1 MERGSGFYKYVD
13 AKQGLNVYPLLLC
26 WAPKNESN
34 RTSVCFSHVRYVRA
48 QSHCLF
54 YICGLWHHELGKPTS
69 PPIFVWA
76 EQTGYKLYLREKAAF
91 GVSPPH
97 TFLFL
102 IVFV

>member
-34 RTSVCFSHVRYVRA
+34 HASVCFSHVHYMRA

-54 YICGLWHHELGKPTS
+54 YICGLWHHEAPVILANPRALQSLFGQS
-69 PPIFVWA
+69 
-76 EQTGYKLYLREKAAF
+76 KL
-91 GVSPPH
+91 VVNS
-97 TFLFL
+97 T
-102 IVFV
+102 